1 VAPVAQG
8 YTYQEMPYYA
18 QTAQS
23 VPVDYVQHG
32 QFKEV
37 MMVDHGHGR
46 LNYMGPRYN
55 DVVSVEAYTAQEEEE
70 PAVPRSKK
78 TVQRSAPPPR
88 SSGPSSE
95 EDEAPI
101 KFEKKKAQR
110 SAAPAAAVSPLIT
123 YVDHEEPKYRTV
135 AVEQDVL
142 ISKNETINVEK
153 IKFDERVVNVDRV
166 KVET

>member
-1 VAPVAQG
+1 MAPVAQG
-8 YTYQEMPYYA
+8 HTYQEMPYYS

-23 VPVDYVQHG
+23 VPVDYVRHG

-37 MMVDHGHGR
+37 MMVDTGR
-46 LNYMGPRYN
+46 LNYLGQRYN

-101 KFEKKKAQR
+101 TFEKKKAQR
-110 SAAPAAAVSPLIT
+110 AAAPAAAASPLIT
-123 YVDHEEPKYRTV
+123 YVYHEEPKYRTV
-135 AVEQDVL
+135 AVEKDVL
-142 ISKNETINVEK
+142 IPKHETINVET
-153 IKFDERVVNVDRV
+153 IKLDERVVNVDRV
-166 KVET
+166 KVVT

>member
-1 VAPVAQG
+1 MAPVAQG

-37 MMVDHGHGR
+37 MMVDTGR
-46 LNYMGPRYN
+46 LNYLGQRYN
-55 DVVSVEAYTAQEEEE
+55 DVVSVEAYTAWEQEE
-70 PAVPRSKK
+70 PPVARSKK

-88 SSGPSSE
+88 SLSPSSE

-101 KFEKKKAQR
+101 TFEKKKAQR
-110 SAAPAAAVSPLIT
+110 AAAPAAAASPLIT

-135 AVEQDVL
+135 AVEKDVL
-142 ISKNETINVEK
+142 IPKHETINVET
-153 IKFDERVVNVDRV
+153 IKLDERVVNVDRV
-166 KVET
+166 KVVT